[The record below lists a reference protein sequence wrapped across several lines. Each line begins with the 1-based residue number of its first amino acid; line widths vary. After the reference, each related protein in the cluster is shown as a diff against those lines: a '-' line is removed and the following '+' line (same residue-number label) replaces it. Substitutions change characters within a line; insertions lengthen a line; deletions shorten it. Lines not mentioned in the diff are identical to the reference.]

1 MPGAVA
7 VFSWARIA
15 VKPKQMRNASEGL
28 EFAGYLWRRRALVAI
43 TCATALAI
51 TGAVS
56 LLLPARYTATAS
68 ILIEPPGGNDPR
80 AATAVS
86 TVYLESL
93 KTYERFASSDTL
105 FERALDDLHLR
116 QRYPGASTETLKRR
130 ILEVSKPASTTIID
144 ISATVSDPK
153 GAQALAQY
161 IAEQTVALNASIDRQ
176 SDAELSREPQ
186 QLFDAAKARR
196 AAAERAKDEF
206 TRATPVEGL
215 DKEVLVSAELRSEVG
230 KDLARSRAELANYVG
245 QQQAPQPGGAG
256 EPQAGWT
263 QFEIVSTRAKIQD
276 LENQDRQLLQAL
288 TAKSSLLEDLR
299 RKRDALDA
307 ELKSARADEDAENTK
322 LSDVKSSSA
331 ARGVRLKVLDPGI
344 VPQRPS
350 FPNPLLNLGI
360 AFALSVMA
368 SIGYL
373 AIRFAYD
380 RMRETHREPVFSRHS
395 DALR

>member
-1 MPGAVA
+1 
-7 VFSWARIA
+7 
-15 VKPKQMRNASEGL
+15 MRNASEGL
-28 EFAGYLWRRRALVAI
+28 EFARYLRRRWALIAI
-43 TCATALAI
+43 SCATAVVVA
-51 TGAVS
+51 GAVS
-56 LLLPARYTATAS
+56 LLLPARYTATSS

-105 FERALDDLHLR
+105 FEHALNDLHLR
-116 QRYPGASTETLKRR
+116 ERYPGASTDTLKRR
-130 ILEVSKPASTTIID
+130 ILEVTKPASTTIID

-153 GAQALAQY
+153 DAQMLAQY
-161 IAEQTVALNASIDRQ
+161 MAEHTVALNASLERQ
-176 SDAELSREPQ
+176 TDEDLSKEPQ
-186 QLFDAAKARR
+186 RLFDAAKARR
-196 AAAERAKDEF
+196 AAAESAKDLF
-206 TRATPVEGL
+206 TKTTPVEAL
-215 DKEVLVSAELRSEVG
+215 DKEVLVTAELRSEVG

-245 QQQAPQPGGAG
+245 QQQAPQPSGAG

-263 QFEIVSTRAKIQD
+263 QFEIVSTRSKIQD

-288 TAKSSLLEDLR
+288 TAKSSILENLR
-299 RKRDALDA
+299 RERDALDA
-307 ELKSARADEDAENTK
+307 ELKSARADEEAENTK
-322 LSDVKSSSA
+322 LSDVKSTSA

-350 FPNPLLNLGI
+350 FPNPPVNVGV
-360 AFALSVMA
+360 AFALSLMA

-373 AIRFAYD
+373 AMRFSYD
-380 RMRETHREPVFSRHS
+380 RVRDTQREPIFSRHS